1 MITAD
6 LQIHSRYAQACSKQT
21 NIENLEKYARIKGIN
36 LLSTAD
42 FTHPL
47 WRKELDEKLTEDE
60 NGILWTKSKFP
71 FLWGTEI
78 SLMYKQGGK
87 GRRIHNLIFSPNKE
101 VTDQITEALGKK
113 GRLDYDGRP
122 IFGFTSIELIDMV
135 RGISNDI
142 EIIPAH
148 AWTPWFSIFGS
159 KSGFDS
165 IKECFQEKSK
175 YIHAIETG
183 LSSDPEMNWRLSQLD
198 NINLVSFSD
207 AHSFWPWRLGREATL
222 FNTKLKYKEIINA
235 IRTGE
240 GLNSTIE
247 VDPNY
252 GKYHYTGHRNCNVHL
267 NPVASK
273 KTKGICPIC
282 KKPLTIGVADRIEE
296 LADRPE
302 GYKPKN
308 ARTFKKLIPLHE
320 IIAYNYKL
328 SQLTS
333 KKVWETYN
341 KLINQFESELNI
353 MLNVEEEKLRKII
366 EDKLV
371 DLIIK
376 NRNQNLNIKP
386 GYDGVYGEITEDK
399 PQKFLNEF

>member
-135 RGISNDI
+135 RGIS
-142 EIIPAH
+142 
-148 AWTPWFSIFGS
+148 
-159 KSGFDS
+159 
-165 IKECFQEKSK
+165 
-175 YIHAIETG
+175 
-183 LSSDPEMNWRLSQLD
+183 SDPEMNWRLSQLD

-273 KTKGICPIC
+273 
-282 KKPLTIGVADRIEE
+282 
-296 LADRPE
+296 
-302 GYKPKN
+302 
-308 ARTFKKLIPLHE
+308 
-320 IIAYNYKL
+320 
-328 SQLTS
+328 
-333 KKVWETYN
+333 
-341 KLINQFESELNI
+341 
-353 MLNVEEEKLRKII
+353 
-366 EDKLV
+366 
-371 DLIIK
+371 
-376 NRNQNLNIKP
+376 
-386 GYDGVYGEITEDK
+386 
-399 PQKFLNEF
+399 

>member
-60 NGILWTKSKFP
+60 NGILWTKNKFP

-252 GKYHYTGHRNCNVHL
+252 GKYHYTGHRNCN
-267 NPVASK
+267 
-273 KTKGICPIC
+273 PIC

>member
-222 FNTKLKYKEIINA
+222 FNTKLKGLVILLYYFISFCIN
-235 IRTGE
+235 
-240 GLNSTIE
+240 
-247 VDPNY
+247 
-252 GKYHYTGHRNCNVHL
+252 
-267 NPVASK
+267 
-273 KTKGICPIC
+273 
-282 KKPLTIGVADRIEE
+282 
-296 LADRPE
+296 
-302 GYKPKN
+302 KN
-308 ARTFKKLIPLHE
+308 
-320 IIAYNYKL
+320 
-328 SQLTS
+328 
-333 KKVWETYN
+333 
-341 KLINQFESELNI
+341 
-353 MLNVEEEKLRKII
+353 
-366 EDKLV
+366 
-371 DLIIK
+371 
-376 NRNQNLNIKP
+376 
-386 GYDGVYGEITEDK
+386 
-399 PQKFLNEF
+399 